1 MKKFA
6 VLPLVV
12 LVAACAATSEPPAEL
27 AAKSQAVHL
36 AYSDFRLCSVREGA
50 IFARSHRAPA
60 RDIGIT
66 AVGRCGAQ
74 LQALR
79 NAVAQEN
86 AGRRSAEAFADTYAD
101 EIRER
106 EVDEVAALVMKARS
120 RSQR

>member
-1 MKKFA
+1 
-6 VLPLVV
+6 
-12 LVAACAATSEPPAEL
+12 
-27 AAKSQAVHL
+27 
-36 AYSDFRLCSVREGA
+36 
-50 IFARSHRAPA
+50 
-60 RDIGIT
+60 
-66 AVGRCGAQ
+66 
-74 LQALR
+74 LR